1 MHPSW
6 SWYSVLDQLI
16 HTVFYL
22 HTTVIRYTGIMPRY
36 NFTNLPDIETPC
48 NFLIYREFPLGRTSW
63 QDGKP
68 TARHKRHWPR
78 QEQASPFVPN
88 HGFRN
93 MHDSGLSSQSQK
105 CHKLDVIVFVP
116 VALNQFL
123 NRPLFCV
130 GKIV

>member
-1 MHPSW
+1 
-6 SWYSVLDQLI
+6 
-16 HTVFYL
+16 
-22 HTTVIRYTGIMPRY
+22 
-36 NFTNLPDIETPC
+36 
-48 NFLIYREFPLGRTSW
+48 
-63 QDGKP
+63 
-68 TARHKRHWPR
+68 
-78 QEQASPFVPN
+78 
-88 HGFRN
+88 